1 MEVSEAIRARRSIRR
16 FKDKPVPRE
25 MVERILE
32 AAGRA
37 PSGKNLQPWRF
48 VVLEGKRKEGLVA
61 VMTEA
66 IKRARAAGW
75 PLGSTE
81 GSARIMGQAPVT
93 ILVFD
98 PLWDPR
104 RQDGKPGEE
113 SPDGDRPANVVDIQS
128 VGAAIQNMLLEAQ
141 GLGLGTLWICDVFI
155 AFDEIRDYVGR
166 ADQFLIAAVAVGYAD
181 ESPAPRARKPVDEVT
196 EWLG

>member
-1 MEVSEAIRARRSIRR
+1 MEVSEVISARRSIRKFR
-16 FKDKPVPRE
+16 EKPVPRE
-25 MVERILE
+25 MVEKILE
-32 AAGRA
+32 AAVRA

-48 VVLEGKRKEGLVA
+48 AVLEGKRKEGLVA

-81 GSARIMGQAPVT
+81 GSARIMREAPVA

-104 RQDGKPGEE
+104 KEDVGPGEE
-113 SPDGDRPANVVDIQS
+113 SPAGNRPWNVVDIQS
-128 VGAAIQNMLLEAQ
+128 IGAAIQNMLLAAQ
-141 GLGLGTLWICDVFI
+141 DLGLGTLWICDVFV
-155 AFDEIRDYVGR
+155 AYNEIRDYVGKM
-166 ADQFLIAAVAVGYAD
+166 DQALIAAVAVGYPD
-181 ESPAPRARKPVDEVT
+181 EDPAARTRRPVDAVT
-196 EWLG
+196 EWLS